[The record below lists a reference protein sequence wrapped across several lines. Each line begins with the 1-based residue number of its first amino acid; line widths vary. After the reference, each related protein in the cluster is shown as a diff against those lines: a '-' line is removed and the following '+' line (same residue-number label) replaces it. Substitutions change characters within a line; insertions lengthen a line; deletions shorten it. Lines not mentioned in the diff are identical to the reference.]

1 MRNDDRNLKLYGQD
15 LKAQMQEMEQRKSQE
30 KQVAKEKIQISGI
43 FGGEHGRDRIHQ
55 IQYIDKKMGLSP
67 KIDRSMEM

>member
-1 MRNDDRNLKLYGQD
+1 
-15 LKAQMQEMEQRKSQE
+15 MQEMEQRKSQE

-67 KIDRSMEM
+67 KRDRSMEM